1 MESLPDRFLHRN
13 IGVVVSAEA
22 VSNSELTLSDQAGY
36 LGDPGEG
43 KQNPNHHITKNR
55 DNYGLDQ

>member
-1 MESLPDRFLHRN
+1 MENVPDRSLERN
-13 IGVVVSAEA
+13 IGVVVSTEA
-22 VSNSELTLSDQAGY
+22 VSNSELTLSDHMGY

-43 KQNPNHHITKNR
+43 KQNPNQHITKNR